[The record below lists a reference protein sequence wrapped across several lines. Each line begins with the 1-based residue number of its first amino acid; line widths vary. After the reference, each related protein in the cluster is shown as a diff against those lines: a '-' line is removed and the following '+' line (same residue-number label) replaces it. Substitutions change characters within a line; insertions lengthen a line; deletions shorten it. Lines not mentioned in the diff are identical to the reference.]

1 MKRDFRIESTSL
13 CQILKSV
20 IPFGGKKDKQ
30 RPSPP
35 ADKHMEILRLVSDR
49 ATFAGPR
56 RLVQAA
62 SLCFVAPGGLAL
74 TRVPASQV
82 NLRSFLRPGLQSS
95 PLGG

>member
-1 MKRDFRIESTSL
+1 MKRDFRIESASL

-35 ADKHMEILRLVSDR
+35 ADKHMEILRLVSD
-49 ATFAGPR
+49 PR

-74 TRVPASQV
+74 TGCLPRK
-82 NLRSFLRPGLQSS
+82 LT
-95 PLGG
+95 